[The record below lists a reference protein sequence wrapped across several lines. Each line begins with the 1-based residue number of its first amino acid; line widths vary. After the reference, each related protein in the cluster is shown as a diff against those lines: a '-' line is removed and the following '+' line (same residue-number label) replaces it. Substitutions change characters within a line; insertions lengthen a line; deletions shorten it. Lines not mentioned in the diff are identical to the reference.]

1 MGNAFAKSEIEVIK
15 AQEAEKKSSLGKYL
29 NKHIAPGHV
38 YVVEQIPNLMAS
50 CLYHI
55 SKPMLVFSSKAIDAQ
70 LLMEA
75 AESEANAHSSKS
87 GKNDPNG
94 FSNDIIIGKKLSEL
108 EKRPIWIDD
117 SENLMAMNL
126 YARCLKLRMEHN
138 LQVVVMDDYRFLLDD
153 FFQEIPDELKLTMLQ
168 SLSEKLGIAIIAQKC
183 PIDETI
189 EVGSKNNTLIFHN
202 KWWDDT
208 PKSEQETGSNSI
220 FDYWEP

>member
-15 AQEAEKKSSLGKYL
+15 AQEAEKKNSLGKYL

-38 YVVEQIPNLMAS
+38 YIIEQVPNLMAS

-55 SKPMLVFSSKAIDAQ
+55 SKPMLVFSSKASGAQ

-87 GKNDPNG
+87 GKNNPND
-94 FSNDIIIGKKLSEL
+94 FSNDMIIGKKLSEL

-126 YARCLKLRMEHN
+126 YARCLKLRMEQD

-183 PIDETI
+183 PIDETK
-189 EVGSKNNTLIFHN
+189 EVESKNNTLIFHN

-208 PKSEQETGSNSI
+208 QKNEQETGSGSI

>member
-1 MGNAFAKSEIEVIK
+1 MGNAFAKSGIEVIK
-15 AQEAEKKSSLGKYL
+15 AQEAEKKSNLGKFL

-38 YVVEQIPNLMAS
+38 YIIEQVPNLMAS

-55 SKPMLVFSSKAIDAQ
+55 SKPMLVFSSKATVAQ

-87 GKNDPNG
+87 GKNV
-94 FSNDIIIGKKLSEL
+94 FSNDMIIGKKLSEL

-117 SENLMAMNL
+117 SESLMAMNL

-183 PIDETI
+183 PIDETK
-189 EVGSKNNTLIFHN
+189 EVESKNNTLIFHN

-208 PKSEQETGSNSI
+208 PKNEQETGSNSI

>member
-1 MGNAFAKSEIEVIK
+1 MGNAFAKSGIEIIK

-29 NKHIAPGHV
+29 NKYIAPRHL
-38 YVVEQIPNLMAS
+38 YIIEQVPNLMAS

-55 SKPMLVFSSKAIDAQ
+55 SKPMLVFSSKVGGAQ

-75 AESEANAHSSKS
+75 AESEVNAHPSKS
-87 GKNDPNG
+87 GKNNPND
-94 FSNDIIIGKKLSEL
+94 SNEMILRKKLGEL

-117 SENLMAMNL
+117 SENLLAMNL
-126 YARCLKLRMEHN
+126 YAHCLKLRMEHN

-153 FFQEIPDELKLTMLQ
+153 FFQGIPDELKLTMLQ

-183 PIDETI
+183 PIDETK

-220 FDYWEP
+220 FDYWES